1 MTLLSAVIP
10 IVTDPVLIFFI
21 VLVIILLAPIL
32 LNRLKIPHIIGMIV
46 AGVVIGPYGFA
57 LLNRDASFEI
67 FGQVGII
74 YLMFLAGI
82 EIDMYHLKKNLRKG
96 LGFGLYTFI
105 VPMIVGTLTSVWL
118 LGFNWMTSVLL
129 ASMYAS
135 HTLVAYPIVSRFGL
149 TKSPAVIITISGTI
163 VTVLGALIVLAIVVG
178 INREGKFNAS
188 EMMWLLGRLVIYC
201 LAVVYAYPRLTRWF
215 FKKYN
220 DNITQF
226 IYVLAMVFLA
236 SVSAKMI
243 GLESVLGAF
252 YAGLV
257 MNRYIPYTSGL
268 MNRIEFVG
276 NAIFIP
282 YFLIGVGMLI
292 NVKVLFASWAT
303 LYVAAVMSVIA
314 TLCKWL
320 AAWITQRTYHMS
332 SADRSMM
339 FGLSNAQAAATLAAV
354 MIGYKLNIFNEDV
367 LNGTIV
373 MILVTCTISSII
385 TEHAAQRIKLELLK
399 DTVGS
404 PNDISGRETASLKKR
419 RTLITVSNPVTAPA
433 LVDFAVLTQPTVK
446 RSDNE
451 LFALHVRNDNSA
463 GSRAIGRNSL
473 DVAVSTAAS
482 ADVKV
487 TPIERYDLN
496 IVTGL
501 VNTIE
506 ERDITDV
513 IMGMHRKTNVI
524 DSFFGAKIEQL
535 LKATSKMVMITRC
548 FIPVSTVTRIV
559 LYVPE
564 KAQYETGFARWVN
577 AIGSLTTQ
585 IGCRCIFCCHNETWP
600 YIRQVLR
607 TNRFEIRAESREMND
622 WDDFLL
628 LANRIL
634 DDDLFIVVSARRTS
648 VSFNSQMDELPGFL
662 QRYFAQNNLVVLY
675 PSQFGSEAPVTST
688 IDPLASDITAPPS
701 ELWIRLASYYRR
713 LILLRKR
720 FTQRKRTR
728 KIDL

>member
-1 MTLLSAVIP
+1 MALLSTVIP

-21 VLVIILLAPIL
+21 VLVIILLAPII
-32 LNRLKIPHIIGMIV
+32 LNRLKIPHIIGMIA
-46 AGVVIGPYGFA
+46 AGIVIGPYGFA

-82 EIDMYHLKKNLRKG
+82 EIDMYHLKKNLSKG
-96 LGFGLYTFI
+96 LCFGLYTFI
-105 VPMIVGTLTSVWL
+105 VPMVIGTLTSVWL
-118 LGFNWMTSVLL
+118 LRFDWLTSVLL

-149 TKSPAVIITISGTI
+149 TKSPAVIITIAGTI
-163 VTVLGALIVLAIVVG
+163 VTVLGALIVLAVIVG
-178 INREGKFNAS
+178 IYKEGEFNVS

-201 LAVVYAYPRLTRWF
+201 LVVVYAYPRLTRWF

-292 NVKVLFASWAT
+292 NVKVLFASWTT
-303 LYVAAVMSVIA
+303 LYVATVMSVIA

-320 AAWITQRTYHMS
+320 AAWITQRTYHMT
-332 SADRSMM
+332 SAERSMM

-404 PNDISGRETASLKKR
+404 PNEISRAETANLKKR

-433 LVDFAVLTQPTVK
+433 LVDFAVLMQPIIK

-535 LKATSKMVMITRC
+535 LKTTNKMVMITRC

-564 KAQYETGFARWVN
+564 KAQYETGFARWVC
-577 AIGSLTTQ
+577 AIGSLASQ
-585 IGCRCIFCCHNETWP
+585 IGCRSIFCCHHETWP

-607 TNRFEIRAESREMND
+607 NNRFEIRAESREMND

-634 DDDLFIVVSARRTS
+634 DDDLFVVISARRTS
-648 VSFNSQMDELPGFL
+648 VSFNSQMDEIPGFL
-662 QRYFAQNNLVVLY
+662 QRYFSKNNLVVLY
-675 PSQFGSEAPVTST
+675 PGQFGNETPVTST

-701 ELWIRLASYYRR
+701 ELWIRLVSYYRR

-720 FTQRKRTR
+720 FTQRKRPR